1 MIPEGIFPAMMEIW
15 KEGSLVGYIFVCVD
29 NISVVCTDASLRN
42 KWRKRLQENAEAL
55 GMAPFKEV
63 ILATERTYEFIGM
76 AYTEGS
82 WRHCGD
88 RISRWVEKYGV
99 QRPEGEAGG
108 LMHVPALRKLSVK
121 DVQRFVGV
129 LVWDVRLRVNMDT
142 MR

>member
-76 AYTEGS
+76 AYTEG
-82 WRHCGD
+82 HCGD
-88 RISRWVEKYGV
+88 RISRWVEKYRG
-99 QRPEGEAGG
+99 QRGRQEA
-108 LMHVPALRKLSVK
+108 LCTY
-121 DVQRFVGV
+121 QRCESF
-129 LVWDVRLRVNMDT
+129 R
-142 MR
+142 

>member
-1 MIPEGIFPAMMEIW
+1 MAETATRKCRSAWDGAVQ
-15 KEGSLVGYIFVCVD
+15 GSDFSNGTNLRVHRDGVHGGY
-29 NISVVCTDASLRN
+29 
-42 KWRKRLQENAEAL
+42 
-55 GMAPFKEV
+55 
-63 ILATERTYEFIGM
+63 
-76 AYTEGS
+76 
-82 WRHCGD
+82 CGD

-129 LVWDVRLRVNMDT
+129 LVWDVRLRVKNMDT

>member
-1 MIPEGIFPAMMEIW
+1 M
-15 KEGSLVGYIFVCVD
+15 
-29 NISVVCTDASLRN
+29 
-42 KWRKRLQENAEAL
+42 
-55 GMAPFKEV
+55 
-63 ILATERTYEFIGM
+63 
-76 AYTEGS
+76 
-82 WRHCGD
+82 GD

-121 DVQRFVGV
+121 DAQRFVGV